1 MIFHLK
7 RATSKLDKQNR
18 KIFKKS
24 FFLQRIF
31 DNSVK
36 NSDEKENDFKRK
48 ALTCFF
54 LCRHKKGLPYF
65 RQSDSDYFFVIF
77 MTGLSL
83 ESLLM
88 TTLIFFPLGVTKV
101 AWKLSS

>member
-48 ALTCFF
+48 ALTCFLPLPAQKRTAVF
-54 LCRHKKGLPYF
+54 QAVRFGLLLCDLHDRSFIGILA
-65 RQSDSDYFFVIF
+65 DDDLDL
-77 MTGLSL
+77 LS
-83 ESLLM
+83 
-88 TTLIFFPLGVTKV
+88 
-101 AWKLSS
+101 ARCN

>member
-24 FFLQRIF
+24 FSLQRIF

-36 NSDEKENDFKRK
+36 NSDEKENIFKRK
-48 ALTCFF
+48 ALTHPFDFACTKKD
-54 LCRHKKGLPYF
+54 CRISGSPI
-65 RQSDSDYFFVIF
+65 RI
-77 MTGLSL
+77 TSL
-83 ESLLM
+83 
-88 TTLIFFPLGVTKV
+88 
-101 AWKLSS
+101 